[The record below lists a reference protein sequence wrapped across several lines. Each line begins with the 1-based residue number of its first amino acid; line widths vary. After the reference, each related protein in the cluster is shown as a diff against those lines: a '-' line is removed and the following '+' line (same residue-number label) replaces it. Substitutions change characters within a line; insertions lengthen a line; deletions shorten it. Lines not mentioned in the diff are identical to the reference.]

1 MLSPLIFILFVN
13 DVFQLNSTNIELY
26 LYADDTAII
35 FHSDDATSLQC
46 IINDFCAKY
55 AAWYML
61 NCIVI
66 NANKSNFLSFN
77 VTDIVVNLSGRTL
90 ENLYVGKYLGILID
104 NKLTRSKQVNV
115 VKNVV
120 SKLVCL
126 KKYCLILQ
134 VI

>member
-1 MLSPLIFILFVN
+1 MTYSNLIVQN
-13 DVFQLNSTNIELY
+13 NIELY

-55 AAWYML
+55 TAWCML
-61 NCIVI
+61 NCIDI

-90 ENLYVGKYLGILID
+90 EHLYVGKYLGILID
-104 NKLTRSKQVNV
+104 NKLTWSKQVDVV

-120 SKLVCL
+120 SELVCL